1 MQNRRDG
8 RAVRD
13 HTVATSPSFAV
24 KRMRHLE
31 PDSSEG
37 DSGLLL
43 WPVWSLSASNPGRRQ
58 IALEFFHLTPRLC
71 LPICGLNPCV
81 PLGSKGG
88 VDRP

>member
-24 KRMRHLE
+24 KRMRPLE

-37 DSGLLL
+37 DSGLSV
-43 WPVWSLSASNPGRRQ
+43 WPSSLVSFCEQPWKRQ
-58 IALEFFHLTPRLC
+58 IALEFFSSHSTS
-71 LPICGLNPCV
+71 V
-81 PLGSKGG
+81 S
-88 VDRP
+88 VSAYFAA

>member
-37 DSGLLL
+37 DSGLFLSGLSGLFLRATLAGGKLL
-43 WPVWSLSASNPGRRQ
+43 LSFFISL
-58 IALEFFHLTPRLC
+58 HVCVC
-71 LPICGLNPCV
+71 LFAA
-81 PLGSKGG
+81 
-88 VDRP
+88 